1 MIVAEPY
8 QKNGRTALRN
18 IRNEPTL
25 PPGYVELVAMPSG
38 FGPWT
43 YDAQTK
49 TAVPATL
56 DEGEKLDR
64 LSLPPRVVA
73 ALVVG
78 ALPAVDTT
86 PAERAWA
93 RGVLLD
99 ARDRARDARA
109 AQAAPAKQ

>member
-8 QKNGRTALRN
+8 QRHGRTALRN
-18 IRNEPTL
+18 IRHESSL
-25 PPGYVELVAMPSG
+25 PPGHVELVAMPSG
-38 FGPWT
+38 FGPWV
-43 YDAQTK
+43 YDAQTQ

-64 LSLPPRVVA
+64 LSLPPRVIA

-78 ALPAVDTT
+78 ALPAADTT
-86 PAERAWA
+86 AAEKTWA

-109 AQAAPAKQ
+109 ASVA

>member
-38 FGPWT
+38 FGPWV
-43 YDAQTK
+43 YDEATK
-49 TAVPATL
+49 TAIPAALT
-56 DEGEKLDR
+56 EAEKLDR
-64 LSLPPRVVA
+64 LDLPPRILA

-78 ALPAVDTT
+78 ALPSADTT
-86 PAERAWA
+86 AAEKTWA
-93 RGVLLD
+93 RNLLLGV
-99 ARDRARDARA
+99 RDRIRA
-109 AQAAPAKQ
+109 ARQ

>member
-1 MIVAEPY
+1 MIYAERLPS
-8 QKNGRTALRN
+8 GRLRN
-18 IRNEPTL
+18 IQHFPAKPE
-25 PPGYVELVAMPSG
+25 GDWVELVAMPAG
-38 FGPWT
+38 FGPFV
-43 YDAQTK
+43 YDAQTQ

-64 LSLPPRVVA
+64 LSLPPRVIA

-78 ALPAVDTT
+78 ALPAADTT
-86 PAERAWA
+86 AAEKLWA

-109 AQAAPAKQ
+109 ALAQALSAP